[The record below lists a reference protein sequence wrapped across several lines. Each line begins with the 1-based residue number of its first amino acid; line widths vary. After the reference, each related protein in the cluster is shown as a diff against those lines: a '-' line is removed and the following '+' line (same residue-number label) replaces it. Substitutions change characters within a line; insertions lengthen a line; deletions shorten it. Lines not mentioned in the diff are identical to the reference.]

1 MMLGLTMVAIGAGV
15 GLWRARAHPSAV
27 APDEAPAVAASPRR
41 LAVIPFE
48 NVGDSAEAYFADGI
62 TDKVV
67 RLLDRLA
74 GLESG
79 EQVAFDQILMLL
91 LSASVLGERF
101 AMAA

>member
-1 MMLGLTMVAIGAGV
+1 M
-15 GLWRARAHPSAV
+15 P
-27 APDEAPAVAASPRR
+27 
-41 LAVIPFE
+41 
-48 NVGDSAEAYFADGI
+48 YFDQA
-62 TDKVV
+62 KVV
-67 RLLDRLA
+67 RLLDRLP